1 MISRKK
7 KHNLIIICSFFLI
20 IALPTLDKII
30 EFSDNLNIELNE
42 NRNIAEFP
50 GVRKSNGKISGSL
63 LKKFPKNFDNYY
75 NDNFGF
81 RKPIVFLA
89 KKSGLQKSSMNKRY
103 VSGLD
108 NWLFLTAE
116 HSLKNALGSNLL
128 NENELENVYYSL
140 KKNRDLCKS
149 NNIDYLFVIA
159 PSKYSIYP
167 EFLPK
172 FISDIYKRKG
182 IAKTNTDQILEF
194 IKKKEPDFP
203 ILDLRKPLI
212 KAKERGGENNLIYH
226 KADTHWNG
234 MGIEVGYKELKKEL
248 KNRFRIKLNSVKY
261 NILKKEVIGGDLSE
275 MSGINFRYPTSQIT
289 VRDYSILSKKWKV
302 KKYQIESYKSRKSK
316 NNKSVFVQHDSFF
329 DNDMKSLLKNS
340 FRTSNFTR
348 KYGNCTI
355 SGEEIQSSSLVIHEM
370 VERTFINC
378 KKNSTK

>member
-7 KHNLIIICSFFLI
+7 KYNLIIICSFFLI

-30 EFSDNLNIELNE
+30 EFSSNLNIELSE
-42 NRNIAEFP
+42 NRNLTEFP
-50 GVRKSNGKISGSL
+50 GIRKPNGKISGSL

-116 HSLKNALGSNLL
+116 NSLKNAIGSNLL
-128 NENELENVYYSL
+128 NESELENIYSVL
-140 KKNRDLCKS
+140 MKNWNLCKR
-149 NNIDYLFVIA
+149 NNIDYFFVIA

-182 IAKTNTDQILEF
+182 ITKINTDQILAF
-194 IKKKEPDFP
+194 LKKKEPNFP
-203 ILDLRKPLI
+203 LLDLRKALI
-212 KAKERGGENNLIYH
+212 EAKEEDGENNLIYH

-234 MGIEVGYKELKKEL
+234 MGIEAGYKELKREL
-248 KNRFRIKLNSVKY
+248 KSKFRINLSNVKY
-261 NILKKEVIGGDLSE
+261 NILKKETIGGDLSE
-275 MSGINFRYPTSQIT
+275 MSGIKYQYSTSQMK
-289 VRDYSILSKKWKV
+289 VRDYSALIKKE
-302 KKYQIESYKSRKSK
+302 KKDKYHIEFFKNRKSK
-316 NNKSVFVQHDSFF
+316 NNKSVFIQHDSFF
-329 DNDMKSLLKNS
+329 DDDMKTLLKNS
-340 FRTSNFTR
+340 FRRSSFAR
-348 KYGNCTI
+348 KYSTCSI
-355 SGEEIQSSSLVIHEM
+355 LGEDIADSSIVIQEM

-378 KKNSTK
+378 KKTQ